1 MFSVRYLLPL
11 LLFVAGFALLAIEPN
26 STGLEGWAMCTGAAM
41 SVLLVN
47 VLFRAGATGDLERV
61 AEDDARAF
69 YAAHGRWPDDS
80 EKM

>member
-1 MFSVRYLLPL
+1 MLSVRYILPL
-11 LLFVAGFALLAIEPN
+11 VLFLAGFGLLAIEPN

-47 VLFRAGATGDLERV
+47 VLFRAGAKGDLERG

-69 YAAHGRWPDDS
+69 YAAHGRWPD
-80 EKM
+80 EVERP

>member
-1 MFSVRYLLPL
+1 MLSVRYILPL
-11 LLFVAGFALLAIEPN
+11 VLFLAGFALLAIEPN

-61 AEDDARAF
+61 AESDARDH
-69 YAAHGRWPDDS
+69 YRAHGRWP
-80 EKM
+80 EEPKKP